1 VTVTLSL
8 VLSLVAYAIGLVRFR
23 RHARGN
29 PAPPMTRVL
38 ATVAGILII
47 ELALASPLDD
57 LAEHLLSAH
66 MTQHLLLMLIAAPLL
81 VWGRPT
87 PYLVWFLPM
96 PLRKGVAYLWNPL
109 GVSQVIRFLK
119 KPAMSWGAFCGMVL
133 LWHVPA
139 IYRWAVGGE
148 LRHALM
154 HLSFLGSGLLFW
166 SVVLKPPRQRGLDHA
181 SAGLFVFSA
190 ALLTGLPGALIA
202 FTRHPLYV
210 DERYGP
216 VPYGL
221 TALADQQLAG
231 LIMWIPMDF
240 ILFGVA
246 LALFAAALGVSRI
259 DYGTRTVT
267 TSTSFHPIEEAKNA
281 PHA

>member
-1 VTVTLSL
+1 MRVTLSL
-8 VLSLVAYAIGLVRFR
+8 VLIFVAYAIGVVRFK

-38 ATVAGILII
+38 AMGGGILII

-57 LAEHLLSAH
+57 LADHLLSAH

-109 GVSQVIRFLK
+109 GVSQLIRFLK

-166 SVVLKPPRQRGLDHA
+166 SVVLKTPRQRGFDYA

-210 DERYGP
+210 GEQYGP
-216 VPYGL
+216 PRYGL
-221 TALADQQLAG
+221 TSLADQQLAG
-231 LIMWIPMDF
+231 LIMWIPMDL

-246 LALFAAALGVSRI
+246 LALFAAALEVRRI

>member
-1 VTVTLSL
+1 MTFSL
-8 VLSLVAYAIGLVRFR
+8 GLVFVAYAIGLVRFR

-29 PAPPMTRVL
+29 SVPAIARAL
-38 ATVAGILII
+38 AVGGGLLII
-47 ELALASPLDD
+47 ELALASPLDE
-57 LAEHLLSAH
+57 LADQLLSAH
-66 MTQHLLLMLIAAPLL
+66 MTQHLLLMLVAAPLI

-87 PYLVWFLPM
+87 PYFVWFLPI

-109 GVSQVIRFLK
+109 GASQLIRFLK
-119 KPAMSWGAFCGMVL
+119 KPAIGWGAFCGVAL

-139 IYRWAVGGE
+139 VYRWAVGGE

-166 SVVLKPPRQRGLDHA
+166 SVVLQTRRQRSFDYA

-202 FTRHPLYV
+202 FARRPLYI
-210 DERYGP
+210 DEQSGRMP
-216 VPYGL
+216 FGL

-231 LIMWIPMDF
+231 LIMWIPMDL
-240 ILFGVA
+240 ILFSVA
-246 LALFAAALGVSRI
+246 LALFAAALGVRRI
-259 DYGTRTVT
+259 DFGTRTGRAVT
-267 TSTSFHPIEEAKNA
+267 LLNSVEEAKDA
-281 PHA
+281 RHA